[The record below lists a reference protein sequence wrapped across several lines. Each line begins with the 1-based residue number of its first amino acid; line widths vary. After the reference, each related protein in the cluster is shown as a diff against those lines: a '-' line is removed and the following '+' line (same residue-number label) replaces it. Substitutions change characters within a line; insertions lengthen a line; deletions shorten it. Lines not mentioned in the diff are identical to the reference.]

1 MREPT
6 TEHASGHVS
15 SQGPGL
21 GQCSGMSPERSAPY
35 AVGWG
40 SFVGHVMRE
49 TGGESDPKVVNKLLC
64 DELSA

>member
-1 MREPT
+1 
-6 TEHASGHVS
+6 
-15 SQGPGL
+15 
-21 GQCSGMSPERSAPY
+21 MSPERSAPY

-49 TGGESDPKVVNKLLC
+49 TGGESDPKVVNKLLR